1 MTLRTFFSFLSFPFP
16 LSSFLFLDLSRKDRS
31 DSASRVDCRSF
42 SVKKPMYLIEPY
54 TISVSILRRPCPHH
68 HRIYL
73 PQHLVRGIKGSACKF
88 FCVDIC
94 IFPRVASCDP
104 IVTCVRPS
112 PPLSNKHAIQSLITI
127 AYHADMNII
136 PAGNEQCLNHTKFCD
151 FAMLYELSSLMDTC
165 ISFIVESAL
174 SLSS

>member
-1 MTLRTFFSFLSFPFP
+1 MLKSQCTSLSPILAVSPYYVDPAHIITGYIYHNILLEGSKGACVNSFVFTCAYSLEWRDVIQSQP
-16 LSSFLFLDLSRKDRS
+16 
-31 DSASRVDCRSF
+31 A
-42 SVKKPMYLIEPY
+42 
-54 TISVSILRRPCPHH
+54 
-68 HRIYL
+68 
-73 PQHLVRGIKGSACKF
+73 
-88 FCVDIC
+88 
-94 IFPRVASCDP
+94 
-104 IVTCVRPS
+104 CVRPS